1 MYLNADTRTCMLY
14 ICIGGAVCPST
25 TLVAQGMLAAPAG
38 MAITSDGSKAF
49 VAEFVGHKISIVDI
63 ATGTVSALAG
73 TGQAGYKDNT
83 VGTRAEFSSPTDV
96 KLTPDGLK
104 VLVTDLY
111 NNKIRSV
118 DLATRQR
125 FSNSI
130 HLPFGAI
137 WYRLCRVA
145 DFSEF
150 LQ

>member
-1 MYLNADTRTCMLY
+1 MHALHLYRWCRLSLDDAGRTGHAGSTRWHGHHLRWQ
-14 ICIGGAVCPST
+14 
-25 TLVAQGMLAAPAG
+25 QGFCG
-38 MAITSDGSKAF
+38 
-49 VAEFVGHKISIVDI
+49 GHKISIVDI